1 MMRTLRYLLEAAL
14 FWMLIPF
21 VWALGLDRASW
32 LFGRIGRLVGPRTGM
47 RRTLRRRI
55 KAAMPEKDDA
65 EVSAMISDMWEHLSR
80 LLAELIFLERF
91 SEPRYRDRV
100 EICGEE
106 YFQQAAS
113 SGRGVF
119 LLAGHLG
126 NWELIFPVLARLT
139 GPYGLV
145 GVYRPLNNVFLDKV
159 LLRTRRRSMERVIHE
174 NLLPLEERMI
184 PKTGDQRRSMRAL
197 LSALQKR
204 EGVILLV
211 DQRTSQGI
219 RAKFFGQPAMTT
231 HMPAQMAINGGH
243 ILLPIS
249 IARKQGVNFLF
260 RFHEPISAE
269 GADVL
274 GVTQKIN
281 DFFEA
286 RIRERPEQWL
296 WLHNRWR
303 P

>member
-1 MMRTLRYLLEAAL
+1 MRTLRYLLEAAL
-14 FWMLIPF
+14 FWMLVPF

-32 LFGRIGRLVGPRTGM
+32 LFGKIGRFVGPRTGL

-55 KAAMPEKDDA
+55 KAAMPEKSDA
-65 EVSAMISDMWEHLSR
+65 EVTVMISDMWEHLFR
-80 LLAELIFLERF
+80 LLTELILLECF
-91 SEPRYRDRV
+91 SEPHYRNRV
-100 EICGEE
+100 EICGKE
-106 YFQQAAS
+106 FFHQAVS

-119 LLAGHLG
+119 LLLGHLG
-126 NWELIFPVLARLT
+126 NWELIFPVLSRLT
-139 GPYGLV
+139 GPYKLT

-159 LLRTRRRSMERVIHE
+159 LLRIRSRSMERVIHE
-174 NLLPLEERMI
+174 NLRPPEERMI
-184 PKTGDQRRSMRAL
+184 PKTGDQRRTMRTL

-204 EGVILLV
+204 EGIILLV

-219 RAKFFGQPAMTT
+219 KAKFFGQPAMTT
-231 HMPAQMAINGGH
+231 HLPAQLAISGGH

-249 IARKQGVNFLF
+249 IARKQGVDFLF
-260 RFHEPISAE
+260 RFHEPIPSD
-269 GADVL
+269 GTDVL
-274 GVTQKIN
+274 CLTQKIN

-286 RIRERPEQWL
+286 QIRKHPEQWL